1 MNTYDQFA
9 GRAKRSHQAAQDQ
22 EQLRK
27 EIDEQN
33 RQMQEQQAAYERLVK
48 EQQEAAQKEM
58 DKYK

>member
-1 MNTYDQFA
+1 MQSA
-9 GRAKRSHQAAQDQ
+9 AAQDQ